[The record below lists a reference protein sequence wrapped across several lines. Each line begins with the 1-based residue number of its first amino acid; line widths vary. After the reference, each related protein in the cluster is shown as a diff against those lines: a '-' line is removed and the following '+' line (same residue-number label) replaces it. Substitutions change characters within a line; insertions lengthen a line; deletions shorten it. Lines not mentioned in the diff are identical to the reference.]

1 MKSTTS
7 RMRVTTN
14 TSSTYQSKAKQNPAN
29 VKTTTTISTRTP
41 TNSTKTRRKTD
52 RIKGKTQN
60 VEERTRTSSTI
71 RLHLRKRLN
80 H

>member
-29 VKTTTTISTRTP
+29 VKTTTTTLTRIP

-52 RIKGKTQN
+52 RVKRKTPSG
-60 VEERTRTSSTI
+60 EERTRT
-71 RLHLRKRLN
+71 
-80 H
+80 